1 MLAANPNVGSLYPRA
16 GVILRPMS
24 LPANL
29 TQYFFWKW
37 TIVVGAFFALA
48 FIFLVATRIVLRLIR
63 RLTGSHRDWMEALLS
78 ALSPALKIGAVV
90 LALIVALSL
99 EPIPD
104 RWNRV
109 IAGITSA
116 GTILA
121 LVVFADGLLISW
133 MRRAAIRFPVLGQ
146 SYGLM
151 TGFAR
156 GLVFGLG
163 VLMFLESAGIS
174 IGPLLATLGIG
185 SLAIALALQETL
197 KNTLSGFFVVID
209 KPLMVGDYV
218 KLSTGQEGWLTDL
231 GWRSSKFRMM
241 NNNAVVVPN
250 SQLVDAILTNQR
262 ASDGALNVEVDLN
275 VAAGPDLQLI
285 EDVTRESASAAM
297 KSVNGDGAE
306 FEPSV
311 YFQSANASG
320 LGLAVLLRV
329 GDSAA
334 IEKVRHEF
342 FKRVAEGY
350 RQKDIKLA

>member
-1 MLAANPNVGSLYPRA
+1 M
-16 GVILRPMS
+16 
-24 LPANL
+24 
-29 TQYFFWKW
+29 
-37 TIVVGAFFALA
+37 
-48 FIFLVATRIVLRLIR
+48 
-63 RLTGSHRDWMEALLS
+63 
-78 ALSPALKIGAVV
+78 

-250 SQLVDAILTNQR
+250 SQLVDAILTNLR